1 MAEIT
6 ATNVATVE
14 SSGFTWIGS
23 TWTSLRD
30 ATTGNILDTS
40 SDGTELGVSQYSA
53 RGATFFL
60 IYRVFFEF
68 DTSGIS
74 AAPSEATLKIYGR
87 TKNAG
92 DFYVVRATHS
102 GAPATSD
109 FDAIHGWNTSSA
121 ADGAGNGDQIGNTT
135 EYSSEVTSWSTSG
148 YNDIALN
155 AQALADMRDD
165 NIVYICLI
173 NFDHDLLDIAPT
185 GDSAHKNG
193 CYYRNYTGTSRD
205 PYLDYTLRDDNVIF
219 FGTNF

>member
-23 TWTSLRD
+23 TWTALRD

-121 ADGAGNGDQIGNTT
+121 ADGSGNGDQIGNTT

-148 YNDIALN
+148 YNDITLN
-155 AQALADMRDD
+155 AVALSRMASDD
-165 NIVYICLI
+165 TFAICLI
-173 NFDHDLLDIAPT
+173 ESVHDLLDVSET
-185 GDSAHKNG
+185 NSSLSGMYFDDDSGKEIKI
-193 CYYRNYTGTSRD
+193 
-205 PYLDYTLRDDNVIF
+205 DYTEGIAAVTGNSTF
-219 FGTNF
+219 FGANF